1 MQWPVTGWRLG
12 HCPLADTS
20 LLLPALLSL
29 AILVPPLQPGQAP
42 PRAPPW
48 PTAPVHSGP
57 GEVNSVHSEGASD
70 GRHARDSR
78 PCNSSERRPCH
89 AQSDAVLPL
98 AASGG
103 NTRPASNLSSLQCLP
118 SLQAD
123 AAACAAD
130 ICGRTAGWDRVR
142 FALRLSPPSVF
153 ASQCWPTVHSS
164 DCLPPVLTTDELKA
178 IHSSDEST
186 CVREVARLLTRIQR
200 SNQRMEDS
208 LAVLL
213 SGHRE
218 LDTMDCH
225 NTTHCQTCMVS
236 NKCGYII
243 VLYSVFVT

>member
-1 MQWPVTGWRLG
+1 MQWPVTSWRLG
-12 HCPLADTS
+12 RCPLADTS

-48 PTAPVHSGP
+48 PTTAPVHSGP
-57 GEVNSVHSEGASD
+57 GAVNTVHSEAASD
-70 GRHARDSR
+70 GRHARDAH

-103 NTRPASNLSSLQCLP
+103 NSRPASNLSSLQCLP
-118 SLQAD
+118 SLEAD
-123 AAACAAD
+123 ANACAAD
-130 ICGRTAGWDRVR
+130 ICERTTGWDRVR

-164 DCLPPVLTTDELKA
+164 DCLPPVLTESELKA
-178 IHSSDEST
+178 IRLGDQST

-200 SNQRMEDS
+200 SNQMMEDS

-236 NKCGYII
+236 SK
-243 VLYSVFVT
+243 